1 MPKMGEAQPQASRED
16 LKKMGEAQPQ
26 ASREDPKKMGEEAT
40 VPDLTTLP
48 RLMQRNA
55 KELGDRPAIREKD
68 RGIWQTWTWKQYQDQ
83 VRDLALG
90 LAALGFHRSDRLS
103 VIGDNRPRLYW
114 AQVAAQ
120 CLGGVPVPVYQDS
133 IAKELAFVWNH
144 AECAVI
150 VAEDQEQVDKV
161 MALKAELP
169 ALRLVVY
176 DDPRGMTHYKH
187 DWLRSYQSVQELGRE
202 FSAKNPGYFEAEI
215 DKGKPEDVAIICYT
229 SGTTG
234 NPKGVMLT
242 HANALALADA
252 FRQADDVRPEDDAL
266 AYLPMAWAGDAAYT
280 LFLSLVVGF
289 CANCPESPE
298 TVQRDLRELGPTTVL
313 APPRIW
319 ENMLTSV
326 QVKAADAP
334 ALKRWVFERFRG
346 AAERAEILRADGKP
360 VPMSLRLACM
370 LGNVLVYTPIRDQ
383 LGLRRAKW
391 ALTGGAPLGPDTFR
405 FFRSI
410 GVNLKQVYGST
421 ETTGLVSLQPSAEA
435 NPTTAGRPCPGI
447 EVKIAERGE
456 VLVKGAGVFCGYLKN
471 DEATREVIDPEGWF
485 HTGDAGFIDPR
496 GHLVIIDRAKDVGS
510 LADGSPFAPQFVE
523 NKLKFSPYIREAV
536 AFGDQKPFVVAMIA
550 IDMNTVGNWAERRS
564 LAYTSYMD
572 LSQKPEVRELIAE
585 EIRKGNETLPDAA
598 KIRRFLLLTKDLE
611 ADDAEMTRTR
621 KVRRR
626 FVAEKYASV
635 IDAFYSGASEV
646 ELTTTITY
654 EDGRQA
660 SIQSRARIEYVE
672 GAPAHV

>member
-1 MPKMGEAQPQASRED
+1 MP
-16 LKKMGEAQPQ
+16 
-26 ASREDPKKMGEEAT
+26 EAT
-40 VPDLTTLP
+40 TLA
-48 RLMQRNA
+48 RMLRRNA
-55 KELGDRPAIREKD
+55 RDLRDRPAIREKD
-68 RGIWQTWTWKQYQDQ
+68 RGIWQTWTWGQYYEQ
-83 VRDLALG
+83 VRDFALG
-90 LAALGFHRSDRLS
+90 LVALGFKRGERLS

-144 AECAVI
+144 AECSVI

-161 MALKAELP
+161 LGLRDQLP

-176 DDPRGMTHYKH
+176 DDPRGLVHYKH
-187 DWLRSYQSVQELGRE
+187 EWLRSYQEVQELGRA
-202 FSAKNPGYFEAEI
+202 FAARHPHDFDAEI
-215 DKGKPEDVAIICYT
+215 EKGKPEDVAIICYT

-242 HANALALADA
+242 NTNAIGIADS
-252 FRQADDVRPEDDAL
+252 FRRAEDVRADDDAL

-289 CANCPESPE
+289 CSNCPESPE

-319 ENMLTSV
+319 ENMLTGV

-334 ALKRWVFERFRG
+334 ALKRWVFERFRA
-346 AAERAEILRADGKP
+346 AAERAEILRSDGKP
-360 VPMSLRLACM
+360 IPLGLRLACM

-383 LGLRRAKW
+383 LGLRRARW

-447 EVKIAERGE
+447 EVKIADRGE
-456 VLVKGAGVFCGYLKN
+456 VLVRGPVIFKGYLKN
-471 DEATREVIDPEGWF
+471 EEATREVIDPEGWF
-485 HTGDAGFIDPR
+485 RTGDAGFMDPR
-496 GHLVIIDRAKDVGS
+496 GHLVIIDRAKDVGA
-510 LADGSPFAPQFVE
+510 LRDGTPFAPQFIE
-523 NKLKFSPYIREAV
+523 NKLKFSPFIREAV
-536 AFGDQKPFVVAMIA
+536 AFGNEYPFVSAMVA
-550 IDMNTVGNWAERRS
+550 IDLNTVGTWAERRS
-564 LAYTSYMD
+564 LPYTSYMD
-572 LSQKPEVRELIAE
+572 LSQKPEVCDLIRE
-585 EIRKGNETLPDAA
+585 EIRKGNETLPASTR
-598 KIRRFLLLTKDLE
+598 IRRFLLLTKDLE

-621 KVRRR
+621 KVRRK

-635 IDAFYSGASEV
+635 IDAFYAGGHTV
-646 ELTTTITY
+646 ELEASITY
-654 EDGRQA
+654 EDGRTA
-660 SIQSRARIEYVE
+660 IMKSHVRVEDVEAETTARV
-672 GAPAHV
+672 

>member
-1 MPKMGEAQPQASRED
+1 LAE
-16 LKKMGEAQPQ
+16 
-26 ASREDPKKMGEEAT
+26 
-40 VPDLTTLP
+40 TTLA
-48 RLMQRNA
+48 RLLQKNA
-55 KELGDRPAIREKD
+55 RDLRDRPAIREKD
-68 RGIWQTWTWKQYQDQ
+68 RGIWQTWTWRQYHDE
-83 VRDLALG
+83 VRDVALG
-90 LAALGFHRSDRLS
+90 LAALGFKRGERLS

-120 CLGGVPVPVYQDS
+120 SLGGVPVPVYQDS

-144 AECAVI
+144 AECSVI

-161 MALKAELP
+161 LGLKDQLT
-169 ALRLVVY
+169 ALRLVIY
-176 DDPRGMTHYKH
+176 DDPRGMLHYKH

-202 FSAKNPGYFEAEI
+202 FGAKHPGYFEAEI
-215 DKGKPEDVAIICYT
+215 EKGQPEDVAIICYT

-242 HANALALADA
+242 NSNAIALAES
-252 FRQADDVRPEDDAL
+252 FREADDVRPEDDAL

-319 ENMLTSV
+319 ENMLTAV

-334 ALKRWVFERFRG
+334 AFKRWIFETFRS

-360 VPMSLRLACM
+360 VPISLRLACM
-370 LGNVLVYTPIRDQ
+370 IGNVLVYTPIRDQ
-383 LGLRRAKW
+383 LGLRRTKW

-447 EVKIAERGE
+447 EVKIADRGE
-456 VLVKGAGVFCGYLKN
+456 VLVRGPVIFKGYLKN
-471 DEATREVIDPEGWF
+471 EEATREVIDADGWF
-485 HTGDAGFIDPR
+485 HTGDAGFVDPR
-496 GHLVIIDRAKDVGS
+496 GHLVIIDRAKDVGA
-510 LADGSPFAPQFVE
+510 LQDGTPFAPQFIE
-523 NKLKFSPYIREAV
+523 NKLKFSPFIREAV
-536 AFGDQKPFVVAMIA
+536 AFGNDRAFVTAMIA
-550 IDMNTVGNWAERRS
+550 IDLNTVGNWAERRGIP
-564 LAYTSYMD
+564 YTSYAD
-572 LSQKPEVRELIAE
+572 LSQKPEVCGVIRE
-585 EIRKGNETLPDAA
+585 EIRKGNETLPESTR
-598 KIRRFLLLTKDLE
+598 IRRFLLLTKDLE

-621 KVRRR
+621 KVRRS
-626 FVAEKYASV
+626 FVAEKYAAV
-635 IDAFYSGASEV
+635 IDAFYSDGHAV
-646 ELTTTITY
+646 ELEAAITY
-654 EDGRQA
+654 EDGRQGVMK
-660 SIQSRARIEYVE
+660 SRVQVEDVDAR
-672 GAPAHV
+672 AAAHV

>member
-1 MPKMGEAQPQASRED
+1 MTES
-16 LKKMGEAQPQ
+16 
-26 ASREDPKKMGEEAT
+26 
-40 VPDLTTLP
+40 TLA
-48 RLMQRNA
+48 RLLRRNA
-55 KELGDRPAIREKD
+55 RDLHDRPAIREKD
-68 RGIWQTWTWKQYQDQ
+68 RGIWQTWSWRQYHDE
-83 VRDLALG
+83 VRDFALG
-90 LAALGFHRSDRLS
+90 LAALGFKRGERLS

-144 AECAVI
+144 AECVVI

-176 DDPRGMTHYKH
+176 DDPRGMSHYKH
-187 DWLRSYQSVQELGRE
+187 DWLRSYQSIQELGRQ
-202 FSAKNPGYFEAEI
+202 FGAKNPGFFEAEI
-215 DKGKPEDVAIICYT
+215 EKGKPEDVAIICYT

-242 HANALALADA
+242 NANAIALAEA
-252 FRQADDVRPEDDAL
+252 FRKADDVRPEDDAL

-334 ALKRWVFERFRG
+334 AFKRWIFERFRG

-360 VPMSLRLACM
+360 IPMSLRLACM
-370 LGNVLVYTPIRDQ
+370 IGEVLVYTPIRDQ

-447 EVKIAERGE
+447 EVKIADRGE
-456 VLVKGAGVFCGYLKN
+456 VLVRGPIIFKGYLKN
-471 DEATREVIDPEGWF
+471 DEATREVIDPDGWF
-485 HTGDAGFIDPR
+485 RTGDAGFVDPR
-496 GHLVIIDRAKDVGS
+496 GHLVIIDRAKDVGA
-510 LADGSPFAPQFVE
+510 LMDGTPFAPQFIE
-523 NKLKFSPYIREAV
+523 NKLKFSPFVREAV
-536 AFGDQKPFVVAMIA
+536 AFGNERVFVTAMIA
-550 IDMNTVGNWAERRS
+550 IDLNTVGNWAERRGIP
-564 LAYTSYMD
+564 YTSYAD
-572 LSQKPEVRELIAE
+572 LSQKPEVSELLRE
-585 EIRKGNETLPDAA
+585 EIRKGNETLPESTR
-598 KIRRFLLLTKDLE
+598 IRRFLLLTKDLE

-626 FVAEKYASV
+626 FVAEKYAAV
-635 IDAFYSGASEV
+635 IEAFYSGGKAV
-646 ELTTTITY
+646 ELEATVTY

-660 SIQSRARIEYVE
+660 VMKSCVRVE
-672 GAPAHV
+672 DVDAPAVARV